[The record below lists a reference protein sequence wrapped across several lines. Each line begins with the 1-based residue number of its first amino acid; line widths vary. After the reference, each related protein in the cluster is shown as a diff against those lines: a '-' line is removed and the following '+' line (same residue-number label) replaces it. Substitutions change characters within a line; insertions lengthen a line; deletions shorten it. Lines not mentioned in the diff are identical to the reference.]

1 MANQPLTIS
10 RYPLQREVTV
20 LPVITNRAGSRTEN
34 LFEPVPTARLGAST
48 GLTKTG
54 QEPGSSDELC
64 PRRPTSKGLFLLR
77 SHLLF
82 HHQDIPPLL
91 ALIDH
96 FIHEIADQMNP

>member
-10 RYPLQREVTV
+10 RYPFQREVTV

-54 QEPGSSDELC
+54 
-64 PRRPTSKGLFLLR
+64 
-77 SHLLF
+77 
-82 HHQDIPPLL
+82 
-91 ALIDH
+91 
-96 FIHEIADQMNP
+96 